1 MVVDTDQKIG
11 LAVVVNYQAD
21 RFKQHLDM
29 HVINNQHPPNIIYR
43 ILGVAVLNFLG
54 FGWLLSLQRNM
65 STEWNGLKVTM

>member
-43 ILGVAVLNFLG
+43 ILGVAVLDFL
-54 FGWLLSLQRNM
+54 
-65 STEWNGLKVTM
+65 